1 MALEDSVV
9 LAEELAVSDDL
20 QQAFDAF
27 GRRRYDR
34 VRTIVEISEQIAQ
47 WEIEH
52 NREADFVG
60 LTMKSVMVTA
70 EPI

>member
-1 MALEDSVV
+1 
-9 LAEELAVSDDL
+9 
-20 QQAFDAF
+20 
-27 GRRRYDR
+27 

-47 WEIEH
+47 WEIE
-52 NREADFVG
+52 RVRDADFVG